1 MIPPQQALTP
11 PPVPPAVSAGG
22 ILTLVSNA
30 ALMQRQEEQR
40 RQQDVTTQQAQPYI
54 QSLVLH
60 IRQAWVDARM
70 AKQNGPNSIE
80 QRMQLSMLSR
90 RGEYTPVK
98 RSEIGRVG
106 GSDVYVML
114 TSMKCR
120 SAAALLRD
128 IYLSVAN
135 EKAWTL
141 YPTPVPDLSDQEKLM
156 IVQEVMEELMEL
168 AAQGIGSSVED
179 NVKLMRERYDAKR
192 HEMTEEARTR
202 AKRMEEYME
211 DQLVE
216 GGWLQAINA
225 FLDDITTFPA
235 AILKGPVIRR
245 RKVLQWQGT
254 NPVATDVLRTE
265 FERISPFD
273 IYPSPT
279 ATSLED
285 GYLIERHRL
294 TRGELDSLIGVEGYN
309 TDAIRQVLDE
319 YGRSGLREWLAMET
333 PYPSVNTLNAEASSQ
348 LTPNPDGLIDAL
360 QFWGTVQGKMLI
372 EWGMPAAQVPDPM
385 KEYSIE
391 AWLIGTYVIKAVL
404 NPDPL
409 ARKPYFKASYEEVP
423 GQFWGNSVADIVR
436 DSQDVCN
443 AAARAVVN
451 NMGIASGPQVVVN
464 VDRLPPG
471 EKITSMHPWKIWQ
484 VNTDMMSNNT
494 QMPITFFQPDS
505 NVQQLMTIF
514 KQFSDMADEYSGL
527 PKYMI
532 GDGTQGGVGRTATGL
547 SMLIGNAGKVIKQ
560 VIANIDTNVLTPLL
574 ERLYLHNMLY
584 SDNPEIKGDVQI
596 VARGAL
602 SMMIK
607 DTAQLRRNE
616 FLAATANPI
625 DMQIIGVKGR
635 AALLREAARSLDM
648 DPDEI
653 VPGELELEAKERQM
667 EMQLAAEA
675 AAGGAGGGGTP
686 AKAGGETLMNG
697 APVTDNASPTM

>member
-1 MIPPQQALTP
+1 MQPTS
-11 PPVPPAVSAGG
+11 VGG
-22 ILTLVSNA
+22 ILTLVNNA
-30 ALMQRQEEQR
+30 TLMHRQEEAR
-40 RQQDVTTQQAQPYI
+40 RQLDVSEQQSQPYI
-54 QSLVLH
+54 QSLALH
-60 IRQAWVDARM
+60 IRQAWVDARN
-70 AKQNGPNSIE
+70 AKQTGPNSIE
-80 QRMQLSMLSR
+80 QRMQLAMLSR
-90 RGEYTPVK
+90 RGEYTPMK
-98 RSEIGRVG
+98 RSDIGRVG

-120 SAAALLRD
+120 GAAALLRD
-128 IYLSVAN
+128 IYLSIAN

-141 YPTPVPDLSDQEKLM
+141 NPTPVPDLPDEAKQLIM
-156 IVQEVMEELMEL
+156 QEVAEELMML
-168 AAQGIGSSVED
+168 MQQGIGTTVED
-179 NVKLMRERYDAKR
+179 AVKLMRERYDVKR
-192 HEMTEEARTR
+192 QEMSEEARAR

-235 AILKGPVIRR
+235 ALLKGPVIRR
-245 RKVLQWQGT
+245 RKVLQWQGVV
-254 NPVATDVLRTE
+254 PVATDVLRTE

-309 TDAIRQVLDE
+309 ADAIRQVLDE
-319 YGRSGLREWLAMET
+319 YGRSGWREWLAMET
-333 PYPSVNTLNAEASSQ
+333 PYASTNTNNAEGVGT
-348 LTPNPDGLIDAL
+348 LTPNPDGIIDAL
-360 QFWGTVQGKMLI
+360 QFWGTVQGKQLL
-372 EWGMPAAQVPDPM
+372 EWGMPADQVPDPV
-385 KEYSIE
+385 KEYSSE
-391 AWLIGTYVIKAVL
+391 AWLIGVYVVKAVL

-451 NMGIASGPQVVVN
+451 NMGIASGPQVIVN
-464 VDRLPPG
+464 VDRLPAG
-471 EKITSMHPWKIWQ
+471 EKITSMYPWKIWQ

-494 QMPITFFQPDS
+494 QQPISFFQPDS

-514 KQFSDMADEYSGL
+514 KQFSDMADEYSGI

-547 SMLIGNAGKVIKQ
+547 SMMLGNAGKVIKQ

-584 SDNPEIKGDVQI
+584 AEDASIKGDVQI

-648 DPDEI
+648 DPDDI
-653 VPGELELEAKERQM
+653 VPGELELEAKERTM
-667 EMQLAAEA
+667 EAQLAAQA
-675 AAGGAGGGGTP
+675 LGGAGNGAGTP
-686 AKAGGETLMNG
+686 AKASGETLMNG
-697 APVTDNASPTM
+697 APVADNASPTM